1 MSGASPQLKAL
12 TEGVM
17 RRRPVLRRPGRP
29 LFPYGA
35 MVRVSLWISVAV
47 VAVLF
52 GWGA

>member
-1 MSGASPQLKAL
+1 LPSASPQLKAL
-12 TEGVM
+12 TVAVM
-17 RRRPVLRRPGRP
+17 RRRPAVRRTGRP
-29 LFPYGA
+29 LFPYVT